1 MNNIIMEEARI
12 EDAQKLLDYMKI
24 IGGETDNV
32 TYGKEGIGLSLEQEE
47 NFLKSIIG
55 SKSDILLVVKDGDE
69 IVGTG
74 NFTAPKRERLKHRGS
89 IGMTIRKSHWGHGL
103 GSKLLKGLIDF
114 AKNEA
119 KAEIIALEVRT
130 DNERAINLYEKFGFK
145 IVGKITG
152 LMKID
157 GKLIDCHMME
167 LIL

>member
-1 MNNIIMEEARI
+1 MNNIIIEEARV

-47 NFLKSIIG
+47 NFIRTNRESTT
-55 SKSDILLVVKDGDE
+55 DILLLVKDGDE

-74 NFTAPKRERLKHRGS
+74 NFTAPKRERLKHRGG
-89 IGMTIRKSHWGHGL
+89 IGMTIKKSHWGQGL
-103 GSKLLKGLIDF
+103 GSKLLKCLIDF

-130 DNERAINLYEKFGFK
+130 DNERAIRLYEKFGFK
-145 IVGKITG
+145 IVGRITG

-157 GKLIDCHMME
+157 GKFIDCHMME